1 MRWQWKSVTVESEPS
16 IPSIPFMII
25 LSTYM
30 YMHVAIAVL
39 HRLIVT
45 KRWLK

>member
-1 MRWQWKSVTVESEPS
+1 MRWQWKSVTVESE
-16 IPSIPFMII
+16 PSIPFMII